1 MPFEILDKFEDV
13 LLEGEWYFLGN
24 FAVTDRLPHPSI
36 SSIDCHIRINEDT
49 ITAKTDPK
57 SSREIYSFCPF
68 IDILLASIQTERY
81 LVDLL
86 GVVTFVQKLQR
97 GVHMSDTSDTPT
109 ERPLIRFVLEDL
121 GWRGGNA
128 KNARYAPTS
137 VTDIDQLG
145 GLFRYN
151 INEVPDLTPPGIRN
165 AQQRRMHSMRERRE
179 RKEAIDLLATSI
191 NTEDFACF
199 IATDSE
205 SDMDYD
211 EDSMSESDDVGKPRP
226 GNKKKGRPKKRAKTS
241 DFCDEDATET
251 VVIRTDLLESVS
263 PDLKDGDTEGRK
275 RLHITMREFFAYR
288 IQERVGESPII
299 PLSGRLF
306 QQFLVDAYTMIETNR
321 LRFISMNQS
330 KIRCE
335 NYDKIKKT
343 VDEGDTDLSD
353 KGKRIIIPSSYTGG
367 TRYMVQ
373 QYLDAMTTCQHFGFP
388 DLFITFTCNPKW
400 PEITRHLKRHNL
412 KQEDRPDICT
422 RVFKMKLDDLMHRL
436 TKENVLGVVKAESG
450 HKLPTGD
457 DIDKI
462 ICAEIPDKDIDPAL
476 YEIVGDVMM
485 HGPCG
490 ALNKDSVCMAE
501 GKCTKYFPK
510 PYSPITKIDDVGY
523 PIYRRRNERRSL
535 TLLYMAHINVEWC
548 VQSRSVKYLFKYIH
562 KGADYIRAT
571 IKNDDKENEI
581 KKHFNCRYAAPSES
595 TWRIFCNHTHHRTVS
610 VVKLPFHLPNQ
621 QMVIY
626 NEDAP
631 GDEVINRVSVGTSKF
646 IAWMEC
652 NDKYE
657 LARTL
662 TYAQFPMRFVW
673 NNLKRIWTPRSR
685 RVALGRITYVSI
697 GAGEAYY
704 LRLLLNLVKGPHSFD
719 DIKTVNKVL
728 HSSFKDACYAY
739 GLLNDDKEYIEVI
752 NEGGLWLSANYLRRL
767 FVILLTTQS
776 ISIPSRVGCYMA
788 AVSLSQ
794 EQVKD
799 FTLVE
804 IELLLRVS
812 GRSLK
817 EFTPM
822 PFPEDITLES
832 RDNPL
837 IRDERN
843 YNRETLRVRNEKML
857 ATVTSE
863 QRSVYDEI
871 LEAVNKNKGGMFF
884 VYGSGDTGKTY
895 LWSLLGSALR
905 SQGDVVFKV
914 ASSGIAALLLE
925 GGGTAHSRFA
935 IPIVVNK
942 FTFCS
947 IKKESNLADLIKI
960 AKLIIWDEALMMS
973 KDCFETLD
981 RTMRDILEVDKP
993 FGDKVIV
1000 LGGDF
1005 WQILPVIPNAGKTE
1019 ILMATLNS
1027 SPLWYKCRVL
1037 RLTQNMR
1044 LIAGDN
1050 SRAMLEQAAFTKW
1063 ILDIGDGMINDDGS
1077 GEAVTDIPDDLL
1089 IKECKDPIKTIVK
1102 EIYRSS
1108 FSKET
1113 DPKFFQDRAI
1123 LSPRNDDVDMIN
1135 DYMLSKLSGVE
1146 RTYLSCDS
1154 IDTTEEVL
1162 REGTPVMLLRNIDPK
1177 NRLCN
1182 GTRLIIIKMA
1192 NYVLQAQIITG
1203 SKVGEKV
1210 LIPRILLSPSE
1221 MKLPFRMRRKQFP
1234 ITLAFAMTIN
1244 KSQGQTLEKVGL
1256 YLPRP
1261 VFTHGQLYVAV
1272 SRVTSRE
1279 GLKILIT
1286 DKDNKPQNIT
1296 LNVVYKEVFDK
1307 I

>member
-1 MPFEILDKFEDV
+1 MKRK
-13 LLEGEWYFLGN
+13 LG
-24 FAVTDRLPHPSI
+24 RP
-36 SSIDCHIRINEDT
+36 
-49 ITAKTDPK
+49 
-57 SSREIYSFCPF
+57 
-68 IDILLASIQTERY
+68 
-81 LVDLL
+81 
-86 GVVTFVQKLQR
+86 QKK
-97 GVHMSDTSDTPT
+97 
-109 ERPLIRFVLEDL
+109 
-121 GWRGGNA
+121 GGNA

-145 GLFRYN
+145 GLFRFN
-151 INEVPDLTPPGIRN
+151 INEVPDLTPPGIRY
-165 AQQRRMHSMRERRE
+165 AQQRRMHIMHERRE

-205 SDMDYD
+205 SDMDND
-211 EDSMSESDDVGKPRP
+211 EDSMSESEDVGKPRP
-226 GNKKKGRPKKRAKTS
+226 
-241 DFCDEDATET
+241 ET
-251 VVIRTDLLESVS
+251 VVTRTDLLESVS
-263 PDLKDGDTEGRK
+263 PGLKDGDKHNKHVDALRNVRERFDPNVDTSRLRIILKCDRKSDGRTENLPATNEVAALIPDDFNGQVDARDIIIECKKIGNLKRISELHPAYLPLQYPLLFPYGEDGFRLGIDIGFVDTQGRK

-330 KIRCE
+330 KLRCE

-353 KGKRIIIPSSYTGG
+353 KGKRIIIPSSYTGS

-373 QYLDAMTTCQHFGFP
+373 HYLDAMTTCQHFGFP

-436 TKENVLGVVKAESG
+436 TKENVLGVIKAAIYTIEFQKRGLPHAHIVLFLEAG

-523 PIYRRRNERRSL
+523 PIYRRRNDKKVIVKKGIECDNGFVVPYNRSL
-535 TLLYMAHINVEWC
+535 TLLYRAHINVEWY
-548 VQSRSVKYLFKYIH
+548 VAH
-562 KGADYIRAT
+562 
-571 IKNDDKENEI
+571 
-581 KKHFNCRYAAPSES
+581 SES
-595 TWRIFCNHTHHRTVS
+595 TWTIFRNHTHHRTVS

-626 NEDAP
+626 NEDDP

-662 TYAQFPMRFVW
+662 TYAQFPTRFVW
-673 NNLKRIWTPRSR
+673 NNPKRIWTPRSR
-685 RVALGRITYVSI
+685 RVALGRITYVPI
-697 GAGEAYY
+697 GA
-704 LRLLLNLVKGPHSFD
+704 
-719 DIKTVNKVL
+719 
-728 HSSFKDACYAY
+728 
-739 GLLNDDKEYIEVI
+739 
-752 NEGGLWLSANYLRRL
+752 
-767 FVILLTTQS
+767 
-776 ISIPSRVGCYMA
+776 
-788 AVSLSQ
+788 AVRLSQ

-871 LEAVNKNKGGMFF
+871 LEAVNKNKGGCIER
-884 VYGSGDTGKTY
+884 DCC
-895 LWSLLGSALR
+895 
-905 SQGDVVFKV
+905 VVIRRRPNCAFK
-914 ASSGIAALLLE
+914 I
-925 GGGTAHSRFA
+925 A

-947 IKKESNLADLIKI
+947 IKKDSNLADLIKI
-960 AKLIIWDEALMMS
+960 AKLILWDEALMMS

-1005 WQILPVIPNAGKTE
+1005 RQILPVIPNAGKTE

-1027 SPLWYKCRVL
+1027 SPLWYKY
-1037 RLTQNMR
+1037 
-1044 LIAGDN
+1044 
-1050 SRAMLEQAAFTKW
+1050 
-1063 ILDIGDGMINDDGS
+1063 IGDGTINDDGS
-1077 GEAVTDIPDDLL
+1077 GEAVIDIPDDLL
-1089 IKECKDPIKTIVK
+1089 IKDCKDPIKTIVK
-1102 EIYRSS
+1102 EIYGSS

-1113 DPKFFQDRAI
+1113 DPKFFQDRGI
-1123 LSPRNDDVDMIN
+1123 LSPRNDDVDTIN
-1135 DYMLSKLSGVE
+1135 DYMLSKLLGVE

-1154 IDTTEEVL
+1154 IDTTEEVVNYNDASEVPSESVASKNKGDSNNMIYTEEFLNSIKMSGFPNHVLKL

-1177 NRLCN
+1177 NELCN

-1192 NYVLQAQIITG
+1192 NYVLQAHIITG

-1210 LIPRILLSPSE
+1210 LIPRIFLSPSE

-1286 DKDNKPQNIT
+1286 DKDNKPQNKT
-1296 LNVVYKEVFDK
+1296 LNVVYKEFFDK

>member
-1 MPFEILDKFEDV
+1 MKRK
-13 LLEGEWYFLGN
+13 LG
-24 FAVTDRLPHPSI
+24 RPRKKGSS
-36 SSIDCHIRINEDT
+36 SSIALN
-49 ITAKTDPK
+49 K
-57 SSREIYSFCPF
+57 
-68 IDILLASIQTERY
+68 
-81 LVDLL
+81 
-86 GVVTFVQKLQR
+86 
-97 GVHMSDTSDTPT
+97 
-109 ERPLIRFVLEDL
+109 
-121 GWRGGNA
+121 GGNA

-137 VTDIDQLG
+137 ITDIDQLG

-151 INEVPDLTPPGIRN
+151 IDEVPDLTPQGIRN
-165 AQQRRMHSMRERRE
+165 AQQRRMHIMRERRKRE
-179 RKEAIDLLATSI
+179 EAIDLLATSI
-191 NTEDFACF
+191 NTEEFACF

-205 SDMDYD
+205 SDRDND
-211 EDSMSESDDVGKPRP
+211 EDSMSESEDMKTGPTDKLREKLVEKIKNMLDKHNKHVDALRNVRERFDPNDDTSRLRIILKRDRKSDGRTENLPATNEVAALIPNDFDHEIDARDIIIECKKT
-226 GNKKKGRPKKRAKTS
+226 GNLKRISELHPAYLPLQYPLL
-241 DFCDEDATET
+241 FPYGEDGCRLGIDIGFVHTQM
-251 VVIRTDLLESVS
+251 
-263 PDLKDGDTEGRK
+263 RK
-275 RLHITMREFFAYR
+275 RLHITMREFFAFR
-288 IQERVGESPII
+288 IQKRVGESPII

-330 KIRCE
+330 KLHCE
-335 NYDKIKKT
+335 NYDKIKKI

-353 KGKRIIIPSSYTGG
+353 KAIYTIEFQKWGLPH
-367 TRYMVQ
+367 T
-373 QYLDAMTTCQHFGFP
+373 HI
-388 DLFITFTCNPKW
+388 DLFL
-400 PEITRHLKRHNL
+400 E
-412 KQEDRPDICT
+412 
-422 RVFKMKLDDLMHRL
+422 
-436 TKENVLGVVKAESG
+436 AG

-462 ICAEIPDKDIDPAL
+462 ICAEIPDKDIVPAL

-510 PYSPITKIDDVGY
+510 PFSPITKIDDVGY
-523 PIYRRRNERRSL
+523 PIYRQRKDKKVIVKKGIECDNRFVVPYNRSL
-535 TLLYMAHINVEWC
+535 TLLYRAHINVEWY
-548 VQSRSVKYLFKYIH
+548 V
-562 KGADYIRAT
+562 
-571 IKNDDKENEI
+571 
-581 KKHFNCRYAAPSES
+581 APSES
-595 TWRIFCNHTHHRTVS
+595 TWRIFGNHTHHRTVS

-626 NEDAP
+626 NEDDP

-652 NDKYE
+652 NNKYE

-662 TYAQFPMRFVW
+662 TYAQLPTRFVW
-673 NNLKRIWTPRSR
+673 NKPNRIWTPRSR
-685 RVALGRITYVSI
+685 RVTLGRITYVPI

-704 LRLLLNLVKGPHSFD
+704 LRLLLNLVKGPRSFD

-739 GLLNDDKEYIEVI
+739 GLLNDDKEYIEAI
-752 NEGGLWLSANYLRRL
+752 NEAGLWLSANYLRRL
-767 FVILLTTQS
+767 FVILLTTHS
-776 ISIPSRVGCYMA
+776 ISIPPRVWDATWQVLSDNIIYNYRKA
-788 AVSLSQ
+788 VRDQTVSLSQ

-804 IELLLRVS
+804 MELLLRVS

-822 PFPEDITLES
+822 LFPEDITLES

-843 YNRETLRVRNEKML
+843 YNRETLRVRNKQML
-857 ATVTSE
+857 ATVTRE

-884 VYGSGDTGKTY
+884 VYGSGGTGKTY

-905 SQGDVVFKV
+905 SQGDVVLKV
-914 ASSGIAALLLE
+914 ASSGIAVLLLE
-925 GGGTAHSRFA
+925 GGRTAHSRFA

-947 IKKESNLADLIKI
+947 IKKESNLADLIRI
-960 AKLIIWDEALMMS
+960 AKLIIWDDALMMS

-993 FGDKVIV
+993 VGDKVIV

-1005 WQILPVIPNAGKTE
+1005 RQILSVIPNAGKTE
-1019 ILMATLNS
+1019 ILMVTLNS

-1044 LIAGDN
+1044 LIAGYN
-1050 SRAMLEQAAFTKW
+1050 SRAMLERAFTKW
-1063 ILDIGDGMINDDGS
+1063 ILDIGDGPINDDGS
-1077 GEAVTDIPDDLL
+1077 GEAVIDIPDDLL
-1089 IKECKDPIKTIVK
+1089 IKDCKDPIKTIVK
-1102 EIYRSS
+1102 EIYGSS

-1123 LSPRNDDVDMIN
+1123 LSPRNDDVDTIN

-1154 IDTTEEVL
+1154 IDTAEEIVNYNDASEVPSESVASKNKGGSNNMIYTEEFLNSIKMSGFPNHVMKL

-1177 NRLCN
+1177 NGLCN
-1182 GTRLIIIKMA
+1182 GTRLIITKMA

-1210 LIPRILLSPSE
+1210 LIPRIFLSPSE

-1286 DKDNKPQNIT
+1286 DKDNKPQSKT

>member
-1 MPFEILDKFEDV
+1 
-13 LLEGEWYFLGN
+13 
-24 FAVTDRLPHPSI
+24 
-36 SSIDCHIRINEDT
+36 
-49 ITAKTDPK
+49 
-57 SSREIYSFCPF
+57 
-68 IDILLASIQTERY
+68 
-81 LVDLL
+81 
-86 GVVTFVQKLQR
+86 
-97 GVHMSDTSDTPT
+97 
-109 ERPLIRFVLEDL
+109 
-121 GWRGGNA
+121 
-128 KNARYAPTS
+128 
-137 VTDIDQLG
+137 
-145 GLFRYN
+145 
-151 INEVPDLTPPGIRN
+151 
-165 AQQRRMHSMRERRE
+165 
-179 RKEAIDLLATSI
+179 
-191 NTEDFACF
+191 
-199 IATDSE
+199 
-205 SDMDYD
+205 MDND
-211 EDSMSESDDVGKPRP
+211 EDSMSESEDVEKSRP
-226 GNKKKGRPKKRAKTS
+226 
-241 DFCDEDATET
+241 ET
-251 VVIRTDLLESVS
+251 VVTRTDLLESVS
-263 PDLKDGDTEGRK
+263 PGLKDGDKHNKHVDALRNVRERFDPNDDTSRLMIILKCDRKSDGRTENLPATNEVAALIPNDFNGEVDARDIIIECKKTGNLKRISELHPAYLPLQYPLLFPYGEDGFRLGIDIGFVDTQGRK

-330 KIRCE
+330 KLHCE

-343 VDEGDTDLSD
+343 VDGGDIDLSD

-373 QYLDAMTTCQHFGFP
+373 HYLDAMTTCQHFGFP

-412 KQEDRPDICT
+412 KQDDRPDICT

-436 TKENVLGVVKAESG
+436 TKENVLGVVKAAIYTIEFQKRGLPHALIVLFLEAG

-462 ICAEIPDKDIDPAL
+462 ICAEILDKDIDPAL

-490 ALNKDSVCMAE
+490 AWNKDSVCMAE

-523 PIYRRRNERRSL
+523 LIYRRRNDKKVIVKKGIECDNGFVVPYNRSL
-535 TLLYMAHINVEWC
+535 TLLYRAHINVEWC

-571 IKNDDKENEI
+571 VKNDDKENEI
-581 KKHFNCRYAAPSES
+581 KKHFNCRYVAPSES
-595 TWRIFCNHTHHRTVS
+595 TWRIFRNHTHHRTVS
-610 VVKLPFHLPNQ
+610 VIKLPFHLPNQ

-626 NEDAP
+626 NEDDP

-652 NDKYE
+652 NDMYE

-662 TYAQFPMRFVW
+662 TYAQFPTRLVW
-673 NNLKRIWTPRSR
+673 NNTKRIWTPRSR
-685 RVALGRITYVSI
+685 RVALGRITYVPI
-697 GAGEAYY
+697 G
-704 LRLLLNLVKGPHSFD
+704 
-719 DIKTVNKVL
+719 
-728 HSSFKDACYAY
+728 
-739 GLLNDDKEYIEVI
+739 
-752 NEGGLWLSANYLRRL
+752 
-767 FVILLTTQS
+767 
-776 ISIPSRVGCYMA
+776 A

-843 YNRETLRVRNEKML
+843 YNRETLRVRNEQML
-857 ATVTSE
+857 AIVTSE

-871 LEAVNKNKGGMFF
+871 LEAVNKNKGVMFF
-884 VYGSGDTGKTY
+884 VYGSGGTGKTY

-905 SQGDVVFKV
+905 SQGDVVLKV

-925 GGGTAHSRFA
+925 GGRTAHSRFA

-947 IKKESNLADLIKI
+947 IKKESNLADLIRI

-1005 WQILPVIPNAGKTE
+1005 RQILPVIPNAGRQRY
-1019 ILMATLNS
+1019 LW
-1027 SPLWYKCRVL
+1027 PL
-1037 RLTQNMR
+1037 
-1044 LIAGDN
+1044 
-1050 SRAMLEQAAFTKW
+1050 
-1063 ILDIGDGMINDDGS
+1063 
-1077 GEAVTDIPDDLL
+1077 
-1089 IKECKDPIKTIVK
+1089 
-1102 EIYRSS
+1102 
-1108 FSKET
+1108 
-1113 DPKFFQDRAI
+1113 
-1123 LSPRNDDVDMIN
+1123 
-1135 DYMLSKLSGVE
+1135 
-1146 RTYLSCDS
+1146 
-1154 IDTTEEVL
+1154 
-1162 REGTPVMLLRNIDPK
+1162 
-1177 NRLCN
+1177 
-1182 GTRLIIIKMA
+1182 
-1192 NYVLQAQIITG
+1192 
-1203 SKVGEKV
+1203 
-1210 LIPRILLSPSE
+1210 
-1221 MKLPFRMRRKQFP
+1221 
-1234 ITLAFAMTIN
+1234 
-1244 KSQGQTLEKVGL
+1244 
-1256 YLPRP
+1256 
-1261 VFTHGQLYVAV
+1261 
-1272 SRVTSRE
+1272 
-1279 GLKILIT
+1279 
-1286 DKDNKPQNIT
+1286 
-1296 LNVVYKEVFDK
+1296 
-1307 I
+1307 

>member
-1 MPFEILDKFEDV
+1 MKRK
-13 LLEGEWYFLGN
+13 LG
-24 FAVTDRLPHPSI
+24 RP
-36 SSIDCHIRINEDT
+36 
-49 ITAKTDPK
+49 
-57 SSREIYSFCPF
+57 
-68 IDILLASIQTERY
+68 
-81 LVDLL
+81 
-86 GVVTFVQKLQR
+86 QKK
-97 GVHMSDTSDTPT
+97 
-109 ERPLIRFVLEDL
+109 
-121 GWRGGNA
+121 GGNA

-165 AQQRRMHSMRERRE
+165 AQQRRMHIMRERRK

-191 NTEDFACF
+191 NTEEFACF

-205 SDMDYD
+205 SDMVND
-211 EDSMSESDDVGKPRP
+211 EDSMSESEDVGKPRP
-226 GNKKKGRPKKRAKTS
+226 GNKKKGRPKKRAKIS

-251 VVIRTDLLESVS
+251 VVTRTDLLESVS
-263 PDLKDGDTEGRK
+263 PGLKDGDTQGRK

-367 TRYMVQ
+367 TR
-373 QYLDAMTTCQHFGFP
+373 
-388 DLFITFTCNPKW
+388 
-400 PEITRHLKRHNL
+400 HLKRHNL

-436 TKENVLGVVKAESG
+436 TKENVLGVVKAAIYTIEFQKRGLPHAHIVLFLEAG

-490 ALNKDSVCMAE
+490 ALNKDSVCMAD

-510 PYSPITKIDDVGY
+510 PCSPITKIDDVRY
-523 PIYRRRNERRSL
+523 PIYRRRNDKKVIVKKGIECDNGFVVPYNRSL
-535 TLLYMAHINVEWC
+535 TLLYRAHINVEWY
-548 VQSRSVKYLFKYIH
+548 V
-562 KGADYIRAT
+562 
-571 IKNDDKENEI
+571 
-581 KKHFNCRYAAPSES
+581 APSES
-595 TWRIFCNHTHHRTVS
+595 TWRIFRNHTHHRTVS

-626 NEDAP
+626 NEDDP

-662 TYAQFPMRFVW
+662 TYAQFPTRFVW
-673 NNLKRIWTPRSR
+673 NNPKRIWTPRSR
-685 RVALGRITYVSI
+685 RVALGRITYVPI
-697 GAGEAYY
+697 G
-704 LRLLLNLVKGPHSFD
+704 
-719 DIKTVNKVL
+719 
-728 HSSFKDACYAY
+728 
-739 GLLNDDKEYIEVI
+739 
-752 NEGGLWLSANYLRRL
+752 
-767 FVILLTTQS
+767 
-776 ISIPSRVGCYMA
+776 A

-832 RDNPL
+832 HDNPL

-871 LEAVNKNKGGMFF
+871 LEPVNKNKGGMFF
-884 VYGSGDTGKTY
+884 VYGSGGTGKTY

-905 SQGDVVFKV
+905 SLGDVVLKV

-925 GGGTAHSRFA
+925 GGRTAHSRFA

-947 IKKESNLADLIKI
+947 IKKESNLADLINF

-981 RTMRDILEVDKP
+981 RTMRDILEVYKP

-1000 LGGDF
+1000 LRGDF
-1005 WQILPVIPNAGKTE
+1005 RQILPVIPNAGKTE
-1019 ILMATLNS
+1019 ILMATLNL

-1050 SRAMLEQAAFTKW
+1050 SRAMLERAAFTKW
-1063 ILDIGDGMINDDGS
+1063 ILDNGDGTINDDGS
-1077 GEAVTDIPDDLL
+1077 GEAVIDIPDDLL
-1089 IKECKDPIKTIVK
+1089 IKDL
-1102 EIYRSS
+1102 
-1108 FSKET
+1108 
-1113 DPKFFQDRAI
+1113 
-1123 LSPRNDDVDMIN
+1123 LSPRNDDVDTIN

-1154 IDTTEEVL
+1154 IDTTEENKGDSNNMIYTEEFLNSIKMSGFPNHVLKL

-1177 NRLCN
+1177 NGLCN

-1192 NYVLQAQIITG
+1192 NYVLQTQIITG

-1210 LIPRILLSPSE
+1210 LIPRIFLSPSE

-1261 VFTHGQLYVAV
+1261 VFSHGQLCVAV

-1286 DKDNKPQNIT
+1286 DKDNKPQNKT

>member
-1 MPFEILDKFEDV
+1 MKSK
-13 LLEGEWYFLGN
+13 LG
-24 FAVTDRLPHPSI
+24 
-36 SSIDCHIRINEDT
+36 
-49 ITAKTDPK
+49 
-57 SSREIYSFCPF
+57 
-68 IDILLASIQTERY
+68 
-81 LVDLL
+81 
-86 GVVTFVQKLQR
+86 
-97 GVHMSDTSDTPT
+97 
-109 ERPLIRFVLEDL
+109 RPRKK
-121 GWRGGNA
+121 GGNA
-128 KNARYAPTS
+128 KNARYTPTS

-145 GLFRYN
+145 GLFCYN
-151 INEVPDLTPPGIRN
+151 INEVPDLTPQGIRN
-165 AQQRRMHSMRERRE
+165 AQQRRMHIMRERRKRE
-179 RKEAIDLLATSI
+179 EAIDLLATSI
-191 NTEDFACF
+191 NTEEFACF

-205 SDMDYD
+205 SDRDND
-211 EDSMSESDDVGKPRP
+211 EDSMSESEDMEKPRP
-226 GNKKKGRPKKRAKTS
+226 GYY
-241 DFCDEDATET
+241 D
-251 VVIRTDLLESVS
+251 
-263 PDLKDGDTEGRK
+263 DGDPSYICGNCKAYMWKTGPTDKLREKVVEKIKNMLDKHNKHVDALRNVREKFDPNDDTSRLRIILKCDRKSDGRTENLPANNEVAALIPNDFNHEIDACDIIIECKKTGNLKRISVLHPAYLPLQYPLLFSYGEDGFRLGIVIGFVDTQGRK
-275 RLHITMREFFAYR
+275 RLHITMREFFSYR

-299 PLSGRLF
+299 PLSGILF

-330 KIRCE
+330 KLRCE

-343 VDEGDTDLSD
+343 VDEGDTDLSE

-373 QYLDAMTTCQHFGFP
+373 HYLDAMTTCQHFGFP
-388 DLFITFTCNPKW
+388 DLFITLTCNPKW

-436 TKENVLGVVKAESG
+436 TKENVLDVVKAAIYTIEFQKRGLPHAHIVLFLEAG

-462 ICAEIPDKDIDPAL
+462 ICAEIPNKDIDPR
-476 YEIVGDVMM
+476 
-485 HGPCG
+485 C
-490 ALNKDSVCMAE
+490 
-501 GKCTKYFPK
+501 
-510 PYSPITKIDDVGY
+510 
-523 PIYRRRNERRSL
+523 
-535 TLLYMAHINVEWC
+535 
-548 VQSRSVKYLFKYIH
+548 
-562 KGADYIRAT
+562 ADYIRAT

-581 KKHFNCRYAAPSES
+581 KKHFNCRYVAPSES
-595 TWRIFCNHTHHRTVS
+595 TWRIFGNHTHHRRVS

-626 NEDAP
+626 NEDDP
-631 GDEVINRVSVGTSKF
+631 GDEVINCVSVGTSKF

-662 TYAQFPMRFVW
+662 TYAQLPTRFVW
-673 NNLKRIWTPRSR
+673 NNPNRIWTPRSR
-685 RVALGRITYVSI
+685 RVALGRITYVPI

-704 LRLLLNLVKGPHSFD
+704 LRLLLNLVKGPRSFD

-739 GLLNDDKEYIEVI
+739 GLLNDDKEYIEAI
-752 NEGGLWLSANYLRRL
+752 NEAGLWLSVNYLRRL
-767 FVILLTTQS
+767 FVILLTTHS
-776 ISIPSRVGCYMA
+776 ISIPSRVWDATWQVLSDDIIYNYRKA
-788 AVSLSQ
+788 ARDQTVSLSQ

-817 EFTPM
+817 EFTPI

-832 RDNPL
+832 RDSPL

-843 YNRETLRVRNEKML
+843 YNRETLRVRNEQML

-863 QRSVYDEI
+863 QRNVYDEI

-884 VYGSGDTGKTY
+884 VYGSGGTGKTY

-905 SQGDVVFKV
+905 SQGDVVLKV

-925 GGGTAHSRFA
+925 GGRTAHSRFT
-935 IPIVVNK
+935 IPIVINK

-947 IKKESNLADLIKI
+947 IKKDSNLADLIRI
-960 AKLIIWDEALMMS
+960 AKLIIWDEALMMI

-1005 WQILPVIPNAGKTE
+1005 RQILPVIPNAGKTE
-1019 ILMATLNS
+1019 ILMATLNL

-1063 ILDIGDGMINDDGS
+1063 ILDIGDGTINDDGS
-1077 GEAVTDIPDDLL
+1077 GEAVIDIPDDLL
-1089 IKECKDPIKTIVK
+1089 IKYCKDPIKTIVK
-1102 EIYRSS
+1102 EIYGSS

-1113 DPKFFQDRAI
+1113 DPKFFQDCAI
-1123 LSPRNDDVDMIN
+1123 LSPRNDDVDTIN
-1135 DYMLSKLSGVE
+1135 DYMLSKLSGWLISVKVVRLWKHSTFFGNTIE
-1146 RTYLSCDS
+1146 MVLSD
-1154 IDTTEEVL
+1154 I
-1162 REGTPVMLLRNIDPK
+1162 K
-1177 NRLCN
+1177 
-1182 GTRLIIIKMA
+1182 GTRIAATTMPNEFPTRWKEIK
-1192 NYVLQAQIITG
+1192 
-1203 SKVGEKV
+1203 
-1210 LIPRILLSPSE
+1210 
-1221 MKLPFRMRRKQFP
+1221 
-1234 ITLAFAMTIN
+1234 
-1244 KSQGQTLEKVGL
+1244 QGQWI
-1256 YLPRP
+1256 R
-1261 VFTHGQLYVAV
+1261 VFNFHV
-1272 SRVTSRE
+1272 
-1279 GLKILIT
+1279 K
-1286 DKDNKPQNIT
+1286 
-1296 LNVVYKEVFDK
+1296 
-1307 I
+1307 